1 MENFRESDVMSE
13 DSILGK
19 WKSSPP
25 YVKWPTVVIAGW
37 IVLLL
42 LIQLMNSM
50 SATLSM
56 PTECDDDSMNC
67 FRLAHDG
74 TSYASGDLVALKFNA
89 TLDEAQTVV
98 GNWFDERFF
107 SSVLSVEGKETVV
120 IHGIDHTD
128 FWFFA
133 DDVFISMECNGN
145 QVELTLHSQSRLG
158 KSDLGENLRRMT
170 DFHDDMTAVEWS
182 GSTCEG

>member
-13 DSILGK
+13 DSMLGK

-25 YVKWPTVVIAGW
+25 YVKWPTAIIAGW
-37 IVLLL
+37 IVLIL

-56 PTECDDDSMNC
+56 PTECDEDSMNC
-67 FRLAHDG
+67 FRLAHDE

-98 GNWFDERFF
+98 ENWFDERFF

>member
-1 MENFRESDVMSE
+1 MGNFRESDEMSE
-13 DSILGK
+13 DSMLGK

-25 YVKWPTVVIAGW
+25 YVKWPAAIIAGW
-37 IVLLL
+37 IVLIL

-56 PTECDDDSMNC
+56 PTECDEDSMNC

-98 GNWFDERFF
+98 ENWFDEGFL
-107 SSVLSVEGKETVV
+107 SSVVSVEGEETII
-120 IHGIDHTD
+120 IHGVDHTE

-158 KSDLGENLRRMT
+158 KGDMGENLRRMT
-170 DFHDDMTAVEWS
+170 GFHADMTAVVWS

>member
-1 MENFRESDVMSE
+1 MGNFKESDEMSE
-13 DSILGK
+13 DSILRK

-25 YVKWPTVVIAGW
+25 YVKLPTAIIAGW
-37 IVLLL
+37 IVLIL

-56 PTECDDDSMNC
+56 PTECDEDSMNC
-67 FRLAHDG
+67 FRLAHDE
-74 TSYASGDLVALKFNA
+74 TSYASGDLAALKFNA
-89 TLDEAQTVV
+89 TLEETQNVV
-98 GNWFDERFF
+98 KNWFDEGLL
-107 SSVLSVEGKETVV
+107 SSVVSVEGEEKIV
-120 IHGIDHTD
+120 IHGVVHTE

-170 DFHDDMTAVEWS
+170 DFHADMTAVKWS
-182 GSTCEG
+182 GSACEG